1 MLSITPPHR
10 FSSSQTVRAIHSARG
25 YLELRMAQDARRELE
40 TLSAHE
46 RTDPGT
52 ILFRIRI
59 LLYEEK
65 WQLAEN
71 MARNAYALHP
81 DDHEFIVQ
89 RIFALYQLGHTK
101 DARKLLR
108 LTPRWLHNSGL
119 LHYNL
124 ACYEALIG
132 DVATARECAKAAFAL
147 NPALSCRAKRDPD
160 LRAALGDSQLRPN
173 AKLSG
178 VTQGDTRKTDDA

>member
-25 YLELRMAQDARRELE
+25 YLELRMTEDARRELE
-40 TLSAHE
+40 TLSARE

-52 ILFRIRI
+52 ILFQIRI

-65 WQLAEN
+65 WQLAES

-81 DDHEFIVQ
+81 EDHEFLVQ

-101 DARKLLR
+101 DARRLLR
-108 LTPRWLHNSGL
+108 HPPRWLHNSGL

-132 DVATARECAKAAFAL
+132 DVATARECAKAAFSL
-147 NPALSCRAKRDPD
+147 NPALSSRAMRDPD
-160 LRAALGDSQLRPN
+160 LRTALGDSQPLPN
-173 AKLSG
+173 AILSS
-178 VTQGDTRKTDDA
+178 VTQGDTRKTDGA